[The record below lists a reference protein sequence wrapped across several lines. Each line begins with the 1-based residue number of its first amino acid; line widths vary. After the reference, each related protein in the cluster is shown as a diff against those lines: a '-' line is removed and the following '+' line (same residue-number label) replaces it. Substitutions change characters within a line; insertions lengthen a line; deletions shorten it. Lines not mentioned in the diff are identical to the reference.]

1 MDANGQVLGPEPTP
15 DPLAMLRGETG
26 IPRMLRLERTLQGID
41 ELIDQL
47 MDSWGRTSAQAR
59 NSGAVGE
66 RLATETA

>member
-15 DPLAMLRGETG
+15 DPLAILRGETG

-59 NSGAVGE
+59 TSGAVGE
-66 RLATETA
+66 RLATKTA